1 MSELPH
7 DEASCPVCLHSY
19 SRQKLTRHHL
29 VPKSRKGRE
38 TVLLCRN
45 CHRQIHTLFSEKELE
60 RQYGTL
66 KQLLATDELQQWCD
80 WIRRRKP
87 SGRIAM
93 NRSTRRR

>member
-1 MSELPH
+1 MSELPQ
-7 DEASCPVCLHSY
+7 DEANCPVCLHSY
-19 SRQKLTRHHL
+19 RRQELTRHHL

-66 KQLLATDELQQWCD
+66 TQLLATDEMQQWCD

-87 SGRIAM
+87 SSRIAM